1 MSASLSTPQAIRR
14 LRSAGRLLGGPV
26 RFRRRLEQLGP
37 TYIKLGQYLALRPDL
52 VPQEYCDELMV
63 LFDRVAPFPWSEA
76 RAILSAELG
85 APPER
90 VFAAIDPVPFA
101 AGSLAQMHLARLDE
115 GDEVAVKVQ
124 RPNVGRMIRRD
135 LRRARLM
142 ARLLEISGVSLIL
155 TPRQVVDELSEWLM
169 QEIDFRHELANITLL
184 QRLAADSPIQV
195 IPRAYPEL
203 STERV
208 LTMEYVQGVPVSD
221 LLGRGA
227 RRPVE
232 AERAVELLP
241 RSDALTTADV
251 DPNQLAANLIT
262 ATLTQIFRY
271 QFFHAD
277 LHPGNLFAMPDGA
290 IGYVDFGL
298 CDSWDGTMRWRLLR
312 YLAAVYSGEVEQMYG
327 ALSEI
332 LIPSDRTDMA
342 AFRADFFAESRR
354 WTSRMR
360 TSLEARAGSA
370 ERDDR
375 SPIAQWMIA
384 TMRISRQH
392 GLRVPPMIVSIYRAL
407 LVAETVANRL
417 DAEADLRSVGRTF
430 FDQLQVDEA
439 RNAIEPRNLQPT
451 MLNYLSFLRDSPGQV
466 NQILAEL
473 AEGTFALTVYTAEP
487 PRVARARNRRTRA
500 VVLSVLSVGVTVLL
514 TRPDLPVLQNVSL
527 AWPLAGLLLVLYFSV
542 FLQLRRLR

>member
-1 MSASLSTPQAIRR
+1 MSTSLSTPQAIRR

-26 RFRRRLEQLGP
+26 RFRQRLEQLGP

-332 LIPSDRTDMA
+332 LIPSDRTDMS

-542 FLQLRRLR
+542 VLQLRRLR